1 MMIYFIAICL
11 ITICI
16 ISFLFPDKNRKL
28 ILDFVIQNKMTE
40 HKDIKCTI
48 SGFLSQREKLFNV
61 YINDNYIILINSQYN
76 NIPFPYQLFSE
87 NYIIYTNCNDIEI
100 KPDLFLNFIK
110 NPEIEKH
117 STSISIK
124 GNVFS
129 KTIFNKDFIENDN
142 IKITIN
148 GLV

>member
-11 ITICI
+11 ITICV
-16 ISFLFPDKNRKL
+16 ISFLFPDKNRML

-40 HKDIKCTI
+40 HKDAICTI
-48 SGFLSQREKLFNV
+48 SAFLSQREKLFNV
-61 YINDNYIILINSQYN
+61 YINENYIIIINSQYN
-76 NIPFPYQLFSE
+76 NISFPYQLFSE
-87 NYIIYTNCNDIEI
+87 NYIIYINCNDKEV

-110 NPEIEKH
+110 NPEIEKN
-117 STSISIK
+117 SDSITIK

-129 KTIFNKDFIENDN
+129 KTIFNKDFIEKDN
-142 IKITIN
+142 IKIAIN